1 VRIVLASGSATRCK
15 LLENAGV
22 PCECVVPQIDEQPI
36 KADLRTRGADNLQ
49 IVEFL
54 AEQKALAVARGLTGA
69 LVIGADQVL
78 DFNGAAF
85 DKPKDRD
92 DALAQLKALRGHEH
106 TLLTACAVAEGH
118 GIVWRRTDRTT
129 LKMRAA
135 SDAYLEC
142 YVDTLGERALA
153 GPGAYQLEGL
163 GAQLFE
169 RVDGDF
175 FAVLGLP
182 LLPLLAYLRERGALP
197 A

>member
-1 VRIVLASGSATRCK
+1 MVLASGSATRRK

-22 PCECVVPQIDEQPI
+22 PCEFVLPHVDEQPI
-36 KADLRTRGADNLQ
+36 KDDLRTRGTHNLQ
-49 IVEFL
+49 IAEFL
-54 AEQKALAVARGLTGA
+54 AGQKALAVARGLTGA

-78 DFNGAAF
+78 DFDGVAF
-85 DKPKDRD
+85 DKPKDRN

-106 TLLTACAVAEGH
+106 TLLTACAVAEGPA
-118 GIVWRRTDRTT
+118 IVWQRSDRIDLT
-129 LKMRAA
+129 MRAA
-135 SDAYLEC
+135 SDGFLER
-142 YVDTLGERALA
+142 YVDRIGDRALS
-153 GPGAYQLEGL
+153 GPGAYQLEGV

-182 LLPLLAYLRERGALP
+182 LLPLLAFLRQRGALP

>member
-1 VRIVLASGSATRCK
+1 MLASGSATRRR

-22 PCECVVPQIDEQPI
+22 PCEFRVAPLDEQPI
-36 KADLRTRGADNLQ
+36 KADLRTRGADNRR
-49 IVEFL
+49 IAEFL
-54 AEQKALAVARGLTGA
+54 AEQKALAVARGLTET

-78 DFNGAAF
+78 DLDGVAF

-92 DALAQLKALRGHEH
+92 DALAQLKALRGREH
-106 TLLTACAVAEGH
+106 TLITACAVAEGPAL
-118 GIVWRRTDRTT
+118 VWERTDRIDLT
-129 LKMRAA
+129 MRAA
-135 SDAYLEC
+135 SDGFLER
-142 YVDTLGERALA
+142 YVDRLGERALD

-182 LLPLLAYLRERGALP
+182 LLPLLVYLRERGAL
-197 A
+197 AE

>member
-1 VRIVLASGSATRCK
+1 MVLASGSPTRRK

-22 PCECVVPQIDEQPI
+22 PCEFVVPPVDEQPI
-36 KADLRTRGADNLQ
+36 KADLRTRGADHLQ
-49 IVEFL
+49 IAEFL
-54 AEQKALAVARGLTGA
+54 AERKALAVARGLTDT

-78 DFNGAAF
+78 DFDGVAF
-85 DKPKDRD
+85 DKPKDRN

-106 TLLTACAVAEGH
+106 TLLTACAVAEGPA
-118 GIVWRRTDRTT
+118 IVWQRIDRIDLT
-129 LKMRAA
+129 MRAA
-135 SDAYLEC
+135 SDGFLQR
-142 YVDTLGERALA
+142 YVDRIGDRALS

-182 LLPLLAYLRERGALP
+182 LLPLLAFLRERGALP

>member
-1 VRIVLASGSATRCK
+1 MLASGSTTRRK

-22 PCECVVPQIDEQPI
+22 PYAYVVPQVDEQPI
-36 KADLRTRGADNLQ
+36 KADLRARGADNLQ
-49 IVEFL
+49 IAEFL
-54 AEQKALAVARGLTGA
+54 AEQKALVVARGLTGA

-78 DFNGAAF
+78 DFDGAAF
-85 DKPKDRD
+85 DKPKDRA
-92 DALAQLKALRGHEH
+92 DALAQLKALRGRDH
-106 TLLTACAVAEGH
+106 TLLTACAVAEGA
-118 GIVWRRTDRTT
+118 GIVWQRTDRIALT
-129 LKMRAA
+129 MRAA
-135 SDAYLEC
+135 SDGFLER
-142 YVDTLGERALA
+142 YVDQLGERALA

>member
-1 VRIVLASGSATRCK
+1 MLASGSSTRRK

-49 IVEFL
+49 IAEFL

-78 DFNGAAF
+78 DFDGAAF
-85 DKPKDRD
+85 DKPKDHK
-92 DALAQLKALRGHEH
+92 DALAQLKALRGHDH
-106 TLLTACAVAEGH
+106 TLLTACAVAEGPA
-118 GIVWRRTDRTT
+118 IVWQRTERIDLT
-129 LKMRAA
+129 MRKA
-135 SDAYLEC
+135 SDGFLER
-142 YVDTLGERALA
+142 YVDQLGERALA